1 MDVQGDQRPKTIPF
15 LFYKEIRHDPRW
27 AEISL
32 FFIRLFGC
40 WYQSQEKTE
49 VFFDK
54 KNKRLRPCRRA
65 ADALLTRRRR

>member
-1 MDVQGDQRPKTIPF
+1 VGK
-15 LFYKEIRHDPRW
+15 
-27 AEISL
+27 ISL
-32 FFIRLFGC
+32 VFIRLFGC

-65 ADALLTRRRR
+65 ADALLTRRRRLVDTPQTLTQTLPQTLIEQEER